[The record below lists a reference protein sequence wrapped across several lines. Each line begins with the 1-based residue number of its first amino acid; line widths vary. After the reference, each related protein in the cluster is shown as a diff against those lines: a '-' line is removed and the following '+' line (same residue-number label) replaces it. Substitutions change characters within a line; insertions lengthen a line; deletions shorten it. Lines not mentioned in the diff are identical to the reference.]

1 MFQIWFQKSTS
12 VLFQRSFFN
21 NFSFFDWPFR
31 ICLSPLVYRFTSL
44 IEMLF
49 IFTKKRVFECSEADF
64 LSVFILPDLMLL
76 VVGFRK
82 RAVHKECLVIGN
94 EMYSPWAAPPLKK
107 KRTKQYRLLVTSGC
121 LLPRKVWWAV
131 WIISF
136 WPKNEVFYRPEW
148 TNRWGPHENEFW
160 AFSNS
165 EVNIT
170 NRLEKV
176 DEKNGV
182 ICLVYMIPSWF
193 MVLKLS
199 IKCIFCNF
207 VLTSARNLSQLKQFT
222 YMHLKSL
229 VTNFQK
235 LIFIMLWLTVSVVFV
250 FEVEEFLRNF
260 CWFSI
265 FFWLRPL

>member
-1 MFQIWFQKSTS
+1 M
-12 VLFQRSFFN
+12 R
-21 NFSFFDWPFR
+21 
-31 ICLSPLVYRFTSL
+31 YFTDQNGPMG
-44 IEMLF
+44 E
-49 IFTKKRVFECSEADF
+49 
-64 LSVFILPDLMLL
+64 
-76 VVGFRK
+76 
-82 RAVHKECLVIGN
+82 
-94 EMYSPWAAPPLKK
+94 
-107 KRTKQYRLLVTSGC
+107 
-121 LLPRKVWWAV
+121 
-131 WIISF
+131 
-136 WPKNEVFYRPEW
+136 
-148 TNRWGPHENEFW
+148 PHENEFW

-182 ICLVYMIPSWF
+182 ICLVYMLRSWF

-235 LIFIMLWLTVSVVFV
+235 LMSIMLWLTVSVVFV

-260 CWFSI
+260 CWVSI
-265 FFWLRPL
+265 FFFGSDAYKS

>member
-31 ICLSPLVYRFTSL
+31 VYLCPFVDRFTSL

-131 WIISF
+131 WISSF
-136 WPKNEVFYRPEW
+136 WPKNQVFYRPEW
-148 TNRWGPHENEFW
+148 TNGGTTWKW
-160 AFSNS
+160 
-165 EVNIT
+165 I
-170 NRLEKV
+170 
-176 DEKNGV
+176 
-182 ICLVYMIPSWF
+182 
-193 MVLKLS
+193 LS
-199 IKCIFCNF
+199 IFKFRSEYYKQIGK
-207 VLTSARNLSQLKQFT
+207 SRWKKWGHLS
-222 YMHLKSL
+222 S
-229 VTNFQK
+229 FQAP
-235 LIFIMLWLTVSVVFV
+235 
-250 FEVEEFLRNF
+250 FL
-260 CWFSI
+260 SYG
-265 FFWLRPL
+265 P